1 MKAVGQWLGILFR
14 YWKFVERVGSVFQ
27 IFISI
32 TDSTRLVYCTVPVL
46 RMILQQLTIDYDR
59 LFTESR
65 RTSILSLRRFPVY
78 SGTGNQ

>member
-32 TDSTRLVYCTVPVL
+32 TDSTRLA
-46 RMILQQLTIDYDR
+46 
-59 LFTESR
+59 LFTVLYR
-65 RTSILSLRRFPVY
+65 Y
-78 SGTGNQ
+78 YA